1 MKNIGII
8 NLKINN
14 IHSIYEACTAAGF
27 KVNLIDDK
35 QTKYNYDIVI
45 LPGIGSYKLAMRKII
60 EINFKDKIL
69 NFLEK
74 KNNLLVGICLGM
86 QLFFTKSN
94 EFGNTKGLN
103 LIKGKVDR
111 INRNLIVPHTGW
123 NKITNLKK
131 NILLEKKF
139 NKKMFYFTHSYFCTP
154 ENENMVVGRTN
165 YFNLNFCS
173 VVKQDNIFGMQF
185 HPEKSG
191 ETGIKLLKNFKRY

>member
-74 KNNLLVGICLGM
+74 KI
-86 QLFFTKSN
+86 
-94 EFGNTKGLN
+94 
-103 LIKGKVDR
+103 I
-111 INRNLIVPHTGW
+111 
-123 NKITNLKK
+123 
-131 NILLEKKF
+131 
-139 NKKMFYFTHSYFCTP
+139 Y
-154 ENENMVVGRTN
+154 
-165 YFNLNFCS
+165 
-173 VVKQDNIFGMQF
+173 
-185 HPEKSG
+185 
-191 ETGIKLLKNFKRY
+191 